1 MCVNKN
7 TPSKTNTKKNLKK
20 NEYNKAPIKVK
31 AGPRKREHMEKN
43 PIAFTDEIT
52 KNITQK

>member
-1 MCVNKN
+1 VCEQKHTIKN
-7 TPSKTNTKKNLKK
+7 EYKKNLKK